1 MIRTTKPMSSSARHR
16 SGFILC
22 FSLALTA
29 CAAAPPA
36 QDAAPAKPAPPP
48 VAYPSTYKPPSS
60 PVTLIR
66 GATILTG
73 AGTRI
78 ENGDVLIANG
88 RIEAVGTN
96 LTAPAGAR
104 VIDAQ
109 NRWVTP
115 GLIDVHS

>member
-1 MIRTTKPMSSSARHR
+1 MNEKRVVAELLRAWTMR
-16 SGFILC
+16 SIAPGVCMFLV
-22 FSLALTA
+22 A

-48 VAYPSTYKPPSS
+48 VAYPSTYKPPNS

-115 GLIDVHS
+115 GLIDV